1 MRTDLFMN
9 QEDQLN
15 QEILNYLERM
25 KFSGVAHYF
34 CCWSYGWRESFIY
47 WIVGQESLRRP
58 YPQLSK

>member
-15 QEILNYLERM
+15 QEILNYFERM

-34 CCWSYGWRESFIY
+34 CCWSYGW
-47 WIVGQESLRRP
+47 GC
-58 YPQLSK
+58 QLSLIFESI